1 MDRNDRFTAKISG
14 IVQPGNDTALL
25 TKVFIGLL
33 GITNTL
39 TLNVI
44 ERHQEIGMLRAIGVY
59 KRQIQS
65 MIRLE
70 SIQISLYGAAIGVVL
85 GVGIGWAFLRVLEN
99 EGISEQI
106 IPWELTGWICVGAII
121 VGAFAVIIPGRRA
134 AKIPPLEAI
143 AD

>member
-85 GVGIGWAFLRVLEN
+85 GVGSAGH
-99 EGISEQI
+99 S
-106 IPWELTGWICVGAII
+106 
-121 VGAFAVIIPGRRA
+121 FAYLKTKALANRLSPGN
-134 AKIPPLEAI
+134 
-143 AD
+143 

>member
-106 IPWELTGWICVGAII
+106 IPWELTG
-121 VGAFAVIIPGRRA
+121 
-134 AKIPPLEAI
+134 
-143 AD
+143 